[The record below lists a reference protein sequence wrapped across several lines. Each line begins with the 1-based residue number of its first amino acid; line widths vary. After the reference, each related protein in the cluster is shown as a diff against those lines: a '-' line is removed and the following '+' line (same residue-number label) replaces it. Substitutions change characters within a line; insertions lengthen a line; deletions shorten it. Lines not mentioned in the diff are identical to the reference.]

1 MRSLNKL
8 ILSIILISSFYTFL
22 KGQSFRWQAGLNGFF
37 DNREY
42 QTPYA
47 ESQTMFGTRMFG
59 YANLKLNREIDIG
72 TGLDMLYEF
81 GDELRKNNL
90 KPVLYLHFN
99 KEFVDFIFGS
109 FPRRNLIVP
118 PRMLLS
124 DTIQYYRPNCEGL
137 YLKLNQ
143 SWGFQSVWL
152 DWTSRQGD
160 TIREVF
166 QIGGT
171 GMAWKGVLYY
181 RHDFIMTHYAKPSNQ
196 MLNTTIRDN
205 GGLYAG
211 VGVNLSPYL
220 FDSLTIST
228 GLCFSYDRI
237 RDVTDLTYSHG
248 SLTNLYIEVF
258 HIGIRT
264 STYVGTGQVLMWGD
278 RLYRAKYYNRL
289 DLIWYFFRKK
299 NITGSVEFSI
309 HVVEDILDVSQILKI
324 HATIGD
330 EYKIRLRQTN

>member
-1 MRSLNKL
+1 MS
-8 ILSIILISSFYTFL
+8 ILFFFCFYTFSE
-22 KGQSFRWQAGLNGFF
+22 GQSFKWQTGLSGFF

-47 ESQTMFGTRMFG
+47 ESQTLFGTRIFG
-59 YANLKLNREIDIG
+59 YANLKLNREIEIG
-72 TGLDMLYEF
+72 TGLDLLYEF
-81 GDELRKNNL
+81 GDNLRKNNL

-99 KEFVDFIFGS
+99 KDFVDFYFGS
-109 FPRRNLIVP
+109 FPRRNLIVS

-137 YLKLNQ
+137 YLNLNQ
-143 SWGFQSVWL
+143 SWGFQSAWL

-166 QIGGT
+166 QVGGT
-171 GMAWKGVLYY
+171 GMAWKGIFYY
-181 RHDFIMTHYAKPSNQ
+181 RHDFVMTHYAKSSNQ
-196 MLNTTIRDN
+196 TLNNTIRDN

-237 RDVTDLTYSHG
+237 RGATDLTYSHG

-258 HIGIRT
+258 RIGIRT
-264 STYVGTGQVLMWGD
+264 STYVGTGQVLLWGD
-278 RLYRAKYYNRL
+278 QLYRAKYYNRL
-289 DLIWYFFRKK
+289 DFIWHFFRKK
-299 NITGSVEFSI
+299 NITGSVEFSL
-309 HVVEDILDVSQILKI
+309 HVVEDILDVSQVLKI
-324 HATIGD
+324 RATIGD
-330 EYKIRLRQTN
+330 EYKIRLRHAN